1 MLVVGVALACLVEGG
16 ARLVPPPSAAAGAWR
31 QQDAA
36 PQGILLDG
44 SPWFLWEL
52 SPGIHREFGVS
63 VSINSMGLRAP
74 ELGQKSR
81 ARVMAVGDSSIYGF
95 GVADSD
101 VFTARI
107 GATLP
112 ADVINAGVP
121 GYSTFQTLN
130 LMDARVLALQPDL
143 LLIGNLWSDNSFD
156 TFVDRDLLAAYRGWT
171 RSPTQRAR
179 VALEHSSAFRWLDWG
194 IRVRGSAMQAQKVG
208 WTVGKGGDPMGKRRV
223 AIEDYA
229 ANLDAMVDRLRD
241 RGGSVCFVLLANRED
256 VLHGEPRPA
265 WEPYRAVMRET
276 AARWG
281 APLVDVPAAFVASG
295 LDVDTLFLD
304 LMHPSAT
311 GHRLLADAV
320 LATLGDWPD
329 TPIALHEPGPRPTYT
344 DPFVKREAPTR

>member
-1 MLVVGVALACLVEGG
+1 MGALALACVLEGL
-16 ARLVPPPSAAAGAWR
+16 ARLVPPPGAVAGAWR
-31 QQDAA
+31 DRDAA
-36 PQGILLDG
+36 PAGILLDG

-63 VSINSMGLRAP
+63 VSINSVGLRAP
-74 ELGQKSR
+74 EIGVKSR
-81 ARVMAVGDSSIYGF
+81 PRLIAVGDSSIYGF
-95 GVADSD
+95 GVAEAE
-101 VFTARI
+101 VFTARL

-112 ADVINAGVP
+112 VEVINAGVP

-130 LMDARVLALQPDL
+130 LLDARVLALQPDL

-156 TFVDRDLLAAYRGWT
+156 TFVDHDLLAAYTDWT

-179 VALEHSSAFRWLDWG
+179 VVLEHSRVFRWLDWG
-194 IRVRGSAMQAQKVG
+194 LRVRRHAVRATRVG

-229 ANLDAMVDRLRD
+229 ANLDAMAARLRD
-241 RGGSVCFVLLANRED
+241 RGGSVAFVLLANRED
-256 VLHGEPRPA
+256 LLHGEPRPA

-295 LDVDTLFLD
+295 LGVDTLFLD

-311 GHRLLADAV
+311 GHRLVADAV
-320 LATLGDWPD
+320 LAALEAWPES
-329 TPIALHEPGPRPTYT
+329 PVVLHDPGPRPRYS
-344 DPFVKREAPTR
+344 DPFVQRETPSR